1 MGDSEEEQFTQITK
15 LSNTQNRIDSKDFVS
30 LDVNQERL
38 RMELS
43 LGGIQYLY
51 KAGAKI
57 EEPGRQISLEEA
69 IISQRRIRHI
79 FLKMLVV

>member
-1 MGDSEEEQFTQITK
+1 
-15 LSNTQNRIDSKDFVS
+15 
-30 LDVNQERL
+30 
-38 RMELS
+38 MELS